1 MKPPRSP
8 ALLHPER
15 IHPAL
20 WRGSQLA
27 QGRQATIST
36 GFAELDRELP
46 GGGWPLGALV
56 ELMPQHPGIGEI
68 QLLRPAMQQLDP
80 ARRIVLVDPPHVPDI
95 ACWQRWRLSPQSLL
109 WVCPA
114 TAADALW
121 AVEQIL
127 RHQACAAVLAW
138 AGRVRNP
145 ALRRLQ
151 WLAQGSGT
159 FCALFRPPEAARQPS
174 AAPLRLQLA
183 AAAQGVALTIVK
195 RHGPAC
201 PHPIVLSFSGMR
213 TYAGAASS
221 HAALD
226 QPLPAHAQPGRPVPE
241 LVG

>member
-1 MKPPRSP
+1 M
-8 ALLHPER
+8 LHPER

-27 QGRQATIST
+27 QGRQATLST
-36 GFAELDRELP
+36 GYTELDRELP

-56 ELMPQHPGIGEI
+56 ELMPCRPGIGEV
-68 QLLRPAMQQLDP
+68 QLLRPALQRLEP
-80 ARRIVLVDPPHVPDI
+80 CRRIVLVDPPHVPDI
-95 ACWQRWRLSPQSLL
+95 ACWQRWRLQERRLL

-114 TAADALW
+114 TAADGLW

-127 RHQACAAVLAW
+127 RHQACAAVLLW
-138 AGRVRNP
+138 AGHIRSP

-151 WLAQGSGT
+151 WLAQGSDT
-159 FCALFRPPEAARQPS
+159 LCALFRPVEAAHQPS
-174 AAPLRLQLA
+174 SAPLRLQLA
-183 AAAQGVALTIVK
+183 PAPQGLSLTIVK

-201 PHPIVLSFSGMR
+201 PHPIVLSFGGMR
-213 TYAGAASS
+213 SRSDAASS